1 MSGVKVA
8 VRVRPFNSREMA
20 REAES
25 IITSKNLKRPMM
37 MMMSVIVIMLM
48 IMSRSPCQRGRGQ
61 IVNKCRIL
69 NSSTAHCTTC
79 IAPDLNKLMK
89 AITL

>member
-61 IVNKCRIL
+61 IVNICRIL
-69 NSSTAHCTTC
+69 NSWNAHCTIC

>member
-25 IITSKNLKRPMM
+25 IITSKNLKTEEANDDDDVSECDNVDDYESGAPPERQ
-37 MMMSVIVIMLM
+37 
-48 IMSRSPCQRGRGQ
+48 RSNCQ
-61 IVNKCRIL
+61 
-69 NSSTAHCTTC
+69 
-79 IAPDLNKLMK
+79 
-89 AITL
+89 

>member
-37 MMMSVIVIMLM
+37 SVIVIMLM

-61 IVNKCRIL
+61 IVNICRIL
-69 NSSTAHCTTC
+69 NSWNAHCTMC

>member
-37 MMMSVIVIMLM
+37 MMMMSVSVIMLM
-48 IMSRSPCQRGRGQ
+48 IMSRSPRQRGRGQ

-69 NSSTAHCTTC
+69 NS
-79 IAPDLNKLMK
+79 
-89 AITL
+89 

>member
-37 MMMSVIVIMLM
+37 MMMSVSVIMLM
-48 IMSRSPCQRGRGQ
+48 IMSRSSERQRSNCQNMQ
-61 IVNKCRIL
+61 NPK
-69 NSSTAHCTTC
+69 
-79 IAPDLNKLMK
+79 
-89 AITL
+89 

>member
-25 IITSKNLKRPMM
+25 IITSKNLKTEEANDDDDVSECDNVDDCE
-37 MMMSVIVIMLM
+37 SVATPERQ
-48 IMSRSPCQRGRGQ
+48 RSNCQ
-61 IVNKCRIL
+61 
-69 NSSTAHCTTC
+69 
-79 IAPDLNKLMK
+79 
-89 AITL
+89 

>member
-25 IITSKNLKRPMM
+25 IITSKNLKTEEANDDDDVSECDNVDDYE
-37 MMMSVIVIMLM
+37 SVATPERQ
-48 IMSRSPCQRGRGQ
+48 RSNCQ
-61 IVNKCRIL
+61 
-69 NSSTAHCTTC
+69 
-79 IAPDLNKLMK
+79 
-89 AITL
+89 

>member
-48 IMSRSPCQRGRGQ
+48 IMSRSP
-61 IVNKCRIL
+61 
-69 NSSTAHCTTC
+69 
-79 IAPDLNKLMK
+79 
-89 AITL
+89 

>member
-25 IITSKNLKRPMM
+25 IITSKNLKTEEANDDDDVSECDNVDDCE
-37 MMMSVIVIMLM
+37 SVAMPERQ
-48 IMSRSPCQRGRGQ
+48 RSNCQ
-61 IVNKCRIL
+61 
-69 NSSTAHCTTC
+69 
-79 IAPDLNKLMK
+79 
-89 AITL
+89 